1 MAAKKKPEP
10 ATTHKLAILT
20 WRPPD
25 SDQWQA
31 EALTFTAF
39 TLTAS
44 GALALYAKG
53 SVIRIL
59 APGMWAGLAV
69 VSESPVEPYVER

>member
-1 MAAKKKPEP
+1 MATKKKPEP
-10 ATTHKLAILT
+10 TTTQKLAILT

-25 SDQWQA
+25 SEKWQA
-31 EALTFTAF
+31 EAITFTAF

-44 GALALYAKG
+44 GALALYMKG

-59 APGMWAGLAV
+59 APGLWGGLVV
-69 VSESPVEPYVER
+69 VSESPFDN